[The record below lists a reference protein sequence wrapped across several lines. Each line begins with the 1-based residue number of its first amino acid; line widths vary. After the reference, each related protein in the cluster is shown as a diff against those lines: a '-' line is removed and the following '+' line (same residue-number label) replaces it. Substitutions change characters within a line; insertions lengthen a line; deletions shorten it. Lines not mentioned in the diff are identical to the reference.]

1 MGDRP
6 GALLAQAEAGE
17 GGGQAGVAILHL
29 IFFLSGASGL
39 IYQVVWVREFGNV
52 FGNTIY
58 SAALV
63 IAVFMCGLG
72 AGSYLAGRWA
82 DRRYAARTGSL
93 VIAYGRVELAI
104 GALGFLVSLLLPR
117 LGDVAAAISSY
128 TRDENGWYV
137 LSTGSYLAR
146 YAMAV
151 ALLMPITLLMGSTLT
166 LLIRQRVR
174 RDVGAAG
181 WRIGVLYGIN
191 TAGAALGAFLTDY
204 AFIPNV
210 GLHGT
215 QMIAVLFNVLAGFG
229 ALRLATRPAAGGS
242 APAPPEATR
251 PSLVAPSGWVPLVGL
266 AIFLAGFV
274 AMALEIIWFRH
285 LSALFGSFR
294 SVLSCIL
301 TVILVGIWLG
311 SMVGGYL
318 HRRFGRPVLF
328 FMAAQALFVVFTLA
342 GLATVNGHTTVGEK
356 FIAHQAF
363 AGTPEWQRE
372 AIQLWILLKNVLR
385 ELGLPA
391 LMMGFTYPL
400 ANAMVQDAEGAVGR
414 RAGVLYLANTAGA
427 VLGSLAAGFVLL
439 PALGMQR
446 SVTWLALTV
455 PLGLVALYAAARARF
470 PPGERRRWATA
481 TLAGS
486 LALVAGGLA
495 AWLGL
500 PPAHVV
506 SGTVPLQRQSDR
518 VLTIAEGVNGVTVV
532 IDFSGTGRGLMT
544 NGQSMSDTRWL
555 GQRYMRAFAHIPLL
569 SMEAPERA
577 LVIAFGVGNT
587 AHAASLHPTI
597 QRIDVVDTS
606 REVLDHAD
614 YFAEANRGVLKDPRV
629 SVYVNDGRH
638 HLRLQPP
645 ATYDLITLEPPPIAY
660 AGVVALYAREFYALA
675 QSRLRPG
682 GYLTQWLPAYQVPV
696 EVTLAM
702 VRAFVEVF
710 PQTVLLSGVRRELIL
725 MGVNGPRIEIDPG
738 RVRARLAAAPAVQA
752 DLDRVSLGTLR
763 ELVGT
768 FVAPADTLVA
778 AVESYRPVTDDNPIM
793 EYGILSQRAQFDVH
807 PIPGN
812 LVNVSA
818 VARWCPNCFVAG
830 RPIPGLENLP
840 AYLAI
845 QWRDPALVGR
855 DEDARALVG
864 ASPYLRALFPQ
875 AVDSRR

>member
-104 GALGFLVSLLLPR
+104 GALSFLVSLLLP
-117 LGDVAAAISSY
+117 
-128 TRDENGWYV
+128 
-137 LSTGSYLAR
+137 
-146 YAMAV
+146 
-151 ALLMPITLLMGSTLT
+151 P
-166 LLIRQRVR
+166 
-174 RDVGAAG
+174 
-181 WRIGVLYGIN
+181 
-191 TAGAALGAFLTDY
+191 
-204 AFIPNV
+204 
-210 GLHGT
+210 
-215 QMIAVLFNVLAGFG
+215 
-229 ALRLATRPAAGGS
+229 RPAAGGS

-414 RAGVLYLANTAGA
+414 RAGVLYLANTARA
-427 VLGSLAAGFVLL
+427 VLRSLAAGFVLL

-455 PLGLVALYAAARARF
+455 PLGLVALYAAARGRV
-470 PPGERRRWATA
+470 PPGERRRGATA

-500 PPAHVV
+500 PPPAR
-506 SGTVPLQRQSDR
+506 S
-518 VLTIAEGVNGVTVV
+518 
-532 IDFSGTGRGLMT
+532 
-544 NGQSMSDTRWL
+544 
-555 GQRYMRAFAHIPLL
+555 
-569 SMEAPERA
+569 
-577 LVIAFGVGNT
+577 
-587 AHAASLHPTI
+587 
-597 QRIDVVDTS
+597 
-606 REVLDHAD
+606 
-614 YFAEANRGVLKDPRV
+614 
-629 SVYVNDGRH
+629 
-638 HLRLQPP
+638 PP
-645 ATYDLITLEPPPIAY
+645 APPP
-660 AGVVALYAREFYALA
+660 
-675 QSRLRPG
+675 
-682 GYLTQWLPAYQVPV
+682 
-696 EVTLAM
+696 
-702 VRAFVEVF
+702 
-710 PQTVLLSGVRRELIL
+710 
-725 MGVNGPRIEIDPG
+725 
-738 RVRARLAAAPAVQA
+738 APPK
-752 DLDRVSLGTLR
+752 R
-763 ELVGT
+763 
-768 FVAPADTLVA
+768 
-778 AVESYRPVTDDNPIM
+778 
-793 EYGILSQRAQFDVH
+793 
-807 PIPGN
+807 
-812 LVNVSA
+812 
-818 VARWCPNCFVAG
+818 
-830 RPIPGLENLP
+830 
-840 AYLAI
+840 
-845 QWRDPALVGR
+845 
-855 DEDARALVG
+855 
-864 ASPYLRALFPQ
+864 
-875 AVDSRR
+875 

>member
-128 TRDENGWYV
+128 TRDGNGW
-137 LSTGSYLAR
+137 
-146 YAMAV
+146 
-151 ALLMPITLLMGSTLT
+151 
-166 LLIRQRVR
+166 
-174 RDVGAAG
+174 
-181 WRIGVLYGIN
+181 
-191 TAGAALGAFLTDY
+191 
-204 AFIPNV
+204 
-210 GLHGT
+210 H
-215 QMIAVLFNVLAGFG
+215 VLAGFG

-328 FMAAQALFVVFTLA
+328 FMAAQALFAVFTLA

-372 AIQLWILLKNVLR
+372 ATQLWILLKNVLR

-455 PLGLVALYAAARARF
+455 PPGLGALYAAARARV
-470 PPGERRRWATA
+470 PPRERR
-481 TLAGS
+481 
-486 LALVAGGLA
+486 
-495 AWLGL
+495 
-500 PPAHVV
+500 
-506 SGTVPLQRQSDR
+506 
-518 VLTIAEGVNGVTVV
+518 
-532 IDFSGTGRGLMT
+532 
-544 NGQSMSDTRWL
+544 
-555 GQRYMRAFAHIPLL
+555 
-569 SMEAPERA
+569 
-577 LVIAFGVGNT
+577 
-587 AHAASLHPTI
+587 
-597 QRIDVVDTS
+597 
-606 REVLDHAD
+606 
-614 YFAEANRGVLKDPRV
+614 
-629 SVYVNDGRH
+629 
-638 HLRLQPP
+638 
-645 ATYDLITLEPPPIAY
+645 
-660 AGVVALYAREFYALA
+660 
-675 QSRLRPG
+675 
-682 GYLTQWLPAYQVPV
+682 
-696 EVTLAM
+696 
-702 VRAFVEVF
+702 
-710 PQTVLLSGVRRELIL
+710 
-725 MGVNGPRIEIDPG
+725 
-738 RVRARLAAAPAVQA
+738 
-752 DLDRVSLGTLR
+752 
-763 ELVGT
+763 
-768 FVAPADTLVA
+768 
-778 AVESYRPVTDDNPIM
+778 
-793 EYGILSQRAQFDVH
+793 
-807 PIPGN
+807 
-812 LVNVSA
+812 
-818 VARWCPNCFVAG
+818 
-830 RPIPGLENLP
+830 
-840 AYLAI
+840 
-845 QWRDPALVGR
+845 
-855 DEDARALVG
+855 
-864 ASPYLRALFPQ
+864 
-875 AVDSRR
+875 

>member
-342 GLATVNGHTTVGEK
+342 
-356 FIAHQAF
+356 
-363 AGTPEWQRE
+363 
-372 AIQLWILLKNVLR
+372 
-385 ELGLPA
+385 
-391 LMMGFTYPL
+391 
-400 ANAMVQDAEGAVGR
+400 
-414 RAGVLYLANTAGA
+414 

-638 HLRLQPP
+638 HLR
-645 ATYDLITLEPPPIAY
+645 
-660 AGVVALYAREFYALA
+660 
-675 QSRLRPG
+675 
-682 GYLTQWLPAYQVPV
+682 
-696 EVTLAM
+696 
-702 VRAFVEVF
+702 
-710 PQTVLLSGVRRELIL
+710 
-725 MGVNGPRIEIDPG
+725 
-738 RVRARLAAAPAVQA
+738 
-752 DLDRVSLGTLR
+752 
-763 ELVGT
+763 
-768 FVAPADTLVA
+768 
-778 AVESYRPVTDDNPIM
+778 
-793 EYGILSQRAQFDVH
+793 
-807 PIPGN
+807 
-812 LVNVSA
+812 
-818 VARWCPNCFVAG
+818 
-830 RPIPGLENLP
+830 
-840 AYLAI
+840 
-845 QWRDPALVGR
+845 
-855 DEDARALVG
+855 
-864 ASPYLRALFPQ
+864 
-875 AVDSRR
+875 